1 MPDNPLLVPSTIVV
15 IPLPEQMLWVEGA
28 AVVTGLGFTVISTV
42 NIEPEQLFADG
53 VTVYLITPAVELLLV
68 NV

>member
-1 MPDNPLLVPSTIVV
+1 MPANPLLVPSIIVV
-15 IPLPEQMLWVEGA
+15 IPLPEQMLWVEGV

-42 NIEPEQLFADG
+42 NVEPEQLFAVG
-53 VTVYLITPAVELLLV
+53 ITVYLTIPAVELLLV